1 MRTNSNKKIHKMKR
15 DPYKTLLKTS
25 GILAIVVVVGIG
37 VYWLCSTLVVN
48 EYRAMKV
55 ATEKQN
61 IEGEQEFNARMNEL
75 RSNNSRAAASTGAE
89 APQGELAHWERNL
102 GEELWRVE
110 DEGYTGLEN
119 TNTQTL
125 DRSLLLTGGLL
136 LVNPWH
142 PLPNDFSDAELKGVG
157 IESGYKIQV
166 QDNTVKLFPEAY
178 EALSAMLTDA
188 GKENLTDFMVWE
200 AYRTN
205 DKQTEFFNAR
215 MERLSKDYSG
225 DILIEQTKKYVNY
238 PGTSEFQTG
247 FSFNLGLYNKS
258 DPEVRNQKFYETA
271 QGKWV
276 LENCWKYGFVFRF
289 PVADYPSPEW
299 EDKSYKTGISSQLS
313 VFRYVGRA
321 HAAAMRT
328 LDYCLEE
335 YIEFLETHRHVCVY
349 QDGGLKY
356 EIFRIS
362 VGEEAQSTYDV
373 PVTNPAI
380 DFQASL
386 DNMGGLVM
394 AYTYQ

>member
-1 MRTNSNKKIHKMKR
+1 MRINSNKKIHKMKR

-48 EYRAMKV
+48 EYKAMKV
-55 ATEKQN
+55 ETEKQN

-75 RSNNSRAAASTGAE
+75 RSSNSRAATSTGAE
-89 APQGELAHWERNL
+89 ASQGELSYWEKTL
-102 GEELWRVE
+102 GEDLWRVE

-178 EALSAMLTDA
+178 NALSAMLTDA
-188 GKENLTDFMVWE
+188 GNENLTDFMVWE

-205 DKQTEFFNAR
+205 DKQTENFNTR
-215 MERLSKDYSG
+215 MEKLSKDYSG

-289 PVADYPSPEW
+289 PMADYPTSEW
-299 EDKSYKTGISSQLS
+299 EDKSYKTGISTPLS

-335 YIEFLETHRHVCVY
+335 YIEFLEAHPHICIY

-362 VGEEAQSTYDV
+362 AAEVQSTYDV